1 MAVEQAGRQDIL
13 LAAAE
18 QRGMAAAGSR
28 APQRARPEP
37 SDEQLLRQLAAG
49 QQEALVALHARY
61 APLILNLAGRALGRL
76 AAEEIVQDVFLAV
89 W

>member
-1 MAVEQAGRQDIL
+1 MTSRGSLFRKYVIVFSGLVIGVL
-13 LAAAE
+13 LASGGLE
-18 QRGMAAAGSR
+18 IYFSYLENR
-28 APQRARPEP
+28 
-37 SDEQLLRQLAAG
+37 
-49 QQEALVALHARY
+49 EALVALHARY